1 MIHAYTW
8 PTPNGHKLHI
18 MLEECGLAYEVHPI
32 DIGEGAQFDPEFLKF
47 SPNNKMPAIIDD
59 EGPGGEAIS
68 IFESGAIL
76 YYLAQK
82 TGRFMPSLTADPR
95 GHYATMEWL
104 MFQMGG
110 IGPMMGQNNHFRAYA
125 PEKIPYAIERYG
137 NEVKRLFG
145 VVDRRLGAHPWIAGA
160 DYTIADMA
168 AFPWLRNHE
177 RQGVPIADFP
187 NVGRWLA
194 TIEARPAVQRGLA
207 VLKESR
213 RQGPPEGKAW
223 EMLFGKAQYERR

>member
-18 MLEECGLAYEVHPI
+18 MLEECGLDYEVHPV

-59 EGPGGEAIS
+59 DGPGGEPIS
-68 IFESGAIL
+68 VFESGAIL
-76 YYLAQK
+76 FYLAQK
-82 TGRFMPSLTADPR
+82 TGRFMPSLADDPR
-95 GHYATMEWL
+95 GHYAVMEWL

-125 PEKIPYAIERYG
+125 PEKITYAIERYG

-145 VVDRRLGAHPWIAGA
+145 VVDRRLGAHAWIAGA
-160 DYTIADMA
+160 EYTIADMA
-168 AFPWLRNHE
+168 AFPWLRAHE
-177 RQGVPIADFP
+177 RQGVPIGDFP
-187 NVGRWLA
+187 NVRKWLE
-194 TIEARPAVQRGLA
+194 TIVARPAVQRGLD
-207 VLKESR
+207 VLKDRR
-213 RQGPPEGKAW
+213 RQGPPAGKAW
-223 EMLFGKAQYERR
+223 EVLFGKEQYQRR